1 MLHLDN
7 PFLNNIILVF
17 AGPRPLDVSLNAMPF
32 RLLMSVVFC
41 LCVWWAHHVRAPG
54 EQDFPMYFYLV
65 LLLFYAL
72 HQVKYKNQKICTI
85 NTKFTPRNILP
96 SLSVTKLWSCTLC
109 L

>member
-7 PFLNNIILVF
+7 PCLNNIILVF

-54 EQDFPMYFYLV
+54 EHDFPMYFYLA

-72 HQVKYKNQKICTI
+72 HQVKYKKS
-85 NTKFTPRNILP
+85 KDL
-96 SLSVTKLWSCTLC
+96 
-109 L
+109 